1 MAFISYAQN
10 GEDVLL
16 WRAFQ
21 DVAAGFY
28 VDVGAWHPDEDS
40 VTRAFYDR
48 GWRGINIEAAPE
60 MAARVAA
67 ARPRDVT
74 LAVAAGAA
82 DGVTTLHRVVG
93 TGLST
98 IDAGTARLLP
108 EAGFEADTLDVP
120 LRRLD
125 GILAAH
131 APGPIHFLKVDVE
144 GAERAVLEGADFG
157 RFRPHVVL
165 VEATRPL
172 SSVPTHEGWEHLL
185 TKAGYRFVLFDG
197 LNRFYVAEE
206 HEGSLA
212 ACFSTPVNVLD
223 GYVRVADAAWARAA
237 AEQEGRVQAALR
249 QVEWAEEAAR
259 AAYARGFEQARD
271 AGSLRTRLEMAEQAK
286 ANAERLMLAADAWGH
301 ECDALRLAA
310 EGRAA
315 ALEAELGAALQ
326 AQTSERAALLAALAA
341 RERLLQAFEAST
353 SWRLTRPVRALS
365 GLVRPR
371 AEDAPRRPGIPPTL
385 PAADEPDPA
394 PAEAESPPPPAPE
407 PAPPAPIPPAPPRRR
422 PGTLRTVHQ
431 FHSGSATG
439 DAITNSMLLIRRLL
453 RAEGYRSEIFVE
465 HVDPALSRELRP
477 LASLPGG
484 GGHVLI
490 LHHSIGHDALDQVLG
505 GDAPVILFYHNVTP
519 AELLPPSPSL
529 QHYARL
535 GREQLAQIRGRAAA
549 ALADS
554 EFNAIELRRAGFAAV
569 RACSLLFDL
578 DALGAEGGAR
588 AEGRPFTVLF
598 VGRVIESK
606 GQADLVDAFAAFAG
620 LYGRPARLVLVG
632 RMDSPGD
639 YLQAIDERVRR
650 HGLIDAVTLTGA
662 VSDAELAAWYR
673 AADLYVSLSWHE
685 GFGVPLAE
693 AVARGAPVLAWGGG
707 AAPYTLGDEA
717 GLLGSREAAAVGRR
731 MLELAEDGALR
742 AALLAGQRAA
752 LARFALARQ
761 WPAMQ
766 EALARAGAA
775 APPDA
780 AARAALAARMRFTVE
795 GHAQG
800 SYSLAAV
807 NRGLAEAIEA
817 ERPGRARLVPVEGVR
832 MTEFS
837 AAPPGARALAERAA
851 HPSGPHVVVSQ
862 HYPIHVSPE
871 RGDVALALVF
881 WEESLLPAAMIE
893 TLAAGFD
900 AVLAP
905 SRFVA
910 KALLDSGLPLPV
922 RVVGQAPPLAAFETL
937 GRERRGHPGAFTFL
951 HVSSCFPRK
960 GVDVLLAAYA
970 RAFRRGD
977 AVRLVIKG
985 FPNPHNTVPAQVAA
999 LQAADPAIAPIEVID
1014 RDLDAEA
1021 MLELFRGA
1029 DAMVLPTRGE
1039 GLNLPA
1045 AEAMAAGVPLIV
1057 TGIGGHM
1064 DFADG
1069 DVARLLAYRL
1079 APSESHLATPHSLW
1093 AEPDED
1099 DLVAAL
1105 RGLEA
1110 TRRDAEAAAEWK
1122 RRTARAREQATR
1134 RLGARA
1140 LVERIEGAAL
1150 DVLLRGPPEPLR
1162 MAWVTSWAVRCGV
1175 AEYSRHL
1182 LGAMPEQADVS
1193 HVVLW
1198 DDRTPAEGEGAAV
1211 GRAVWNLAR
1220 AGNVA
1225 RFEAAVAAEDPGAVV
1240 LQHQPGLIPWA
1251 ALPDWLGSTVL
1262 EGRVVVLTL
1271 HNTRDLDDL
1280 AGDVLEAVRVAL
1292 ARADRVVVHT
1302 ERDLARLRRL
1312 GLAANV
1318 ALFPHGVRDGLPA
1331 REAAAV
1337 ADAPLIGCYGFFLPG
1352 KGVGRLIEAVALLR
1366 RARPGARPNAR
1377 LRLVNAEYDGQGSR
1391 EEIAACRALAAAAGV
1406 GDAVEW
1412 ETGFLEDD
1420 ESLAL
1425 LSECDVVVLPT
1436 QASKEASS
1444 AAVRMALASGAP
1456 VLTTPLPLYDD
1467 VGAAVVRSSG
1477 CSAADLAAGI
1487 EALLGDASARSAA
1500 QQAARRWQDGSRW
1513 TLVARRFLGM
1523 VKGLCACRT
1532 IPD

>member
-1 MAFISYAQN
+1 MAFVSYAQN

-16 WRAFQ
+16 WRAFR
-21 DVAAGFY
+21 DVGTGFY

-60 MAARVAA
+60 MAERVAA

-82 DGVTTLHRVVG
+82 DGAATLHRVAG

-98 IDAGTARLLP
+98 IDADTAELLP
-108 EAGFEADTLDVP
+108 GAGFEADTIDVP
-120 LRRLD
+120 VRRLD

-131 APGPIHFLKVDVE
+131 AAGAIHFLKVDVE
-144 GAERAVLEGADFG
+144 GAERAVLEGCDFG
-157 RFRPHVVL
+157 RFRPQVVL

-185 TKAGYRFVLFDG
+185 TGAGYRFTFFDG

-206 HEGSLA
+206 HAGRLA
-212 ACFSTPVNVLD
+212 ACFATPVNVLD
-223 GYVRVADAAWARAA
+223 GYVRAADAAWARAA
-237 AEQEGRVQAALR
+237 AEQEGRVREALGQVRDALR
-249 QVEWAEEAAR
+249 QAGAAEEQAR
-259 AAYARGFEQARD
+259 AAYARGFEQARE
-271 AGSLRTRLEMAEQAK
+271 AGSLRVRLEAAEGGK
-286 ANAERLMLAADAWGH
+286 AEAERRMLAADAWGH
-301 ECDALRLAA
+301 ACDARRLEAEARAA
-310 EGRAA
+310 ELSA
-315 ALEAELGAALQ
+315 ALEAQAA
-326 AQTSERAALLAALAA
+326 ERAALLEALDA
-341 RERLLQAFEAST
+341 RERLLRAFEAST
-353 SWRLTRPVRALS
+353 SWQLTRPVRALS

-371 AEDAPRRPGIPPTL
+371 GEATPRPPVPGL
-385 PAADEPDPA
+385 PAVLPPPEEPTPML
-394 PAEAESPPPPAPE
+394 PEVESPSPPVPE
-407 PAPPAPIPPAPPRRR
+407 PASPAAAASETPRRQ
-422 PGTLRTVHQ
+422 PGTLRAVHQ

-439 DAITNSMLLIRRLL
+439 DAVTNSMLLVRRLL

-477 LASLPGG
+477 LSSLPGG
-484 GGHVLI
+484 GDHVLI
-490 LHHSIGHDALDQVLG
+490 VHHSMGHDALERVLG
-505 GDAPVILFYHNVTP
+505 GDAPVILFYHNITP
-519 AELLPPSPSL
+519 AELLPPFSGL

-535 GREQLAQIRGRAAA
+535 GREQLERIRGRAVA

-578 DALGAEGGAR
+578 DALRADGGVRAEGG
-588 AEGRPFTVLF
+588 PFTVLF
-598 VGRVIESK
+598 VGRVTESK

-620 LYGRPARLVLVG
+620 SYGRPARLVLVG
-632 RMDSPGD
+632 RTDGPGD
-639 YLQAIDERVRR
+639 YLRVIDERMRG
-650 HGLIDAVTLTGA
+650 HGVVDAVTLTGA

-707 AAPYTLGDEA
+707 AVPYTLGDEA
-717 GLLGSREAAAVGRR
+717 GLLRSREAAAVGRR
-731 MLELAEDGALR
+731 ILELAEDGALR
-742 AALLAGQRAA
+742 AGLLAGQRAA
-752 LARFALARQ
+752 LGRFALSRQ

-766 EALARAGAA
+766 EALARAGAVGPA
-775 APPDA
+775 DA
-780 AARAALAARMRFTVE
+780 AARAALAGQMRFTVE

-807 NRGLAEAIEA
+807 NRGLAGAIEA
-817 ERPGRARLVPVEGVR
+817 ERPGRVRLVPVEGVR
-832 MTEFS
+832 ATDFS
-837 AAPPGARALAERAA
+837 ALAPEARGLVERAG
-851 HPSGPHVVVSQ
+851 HPSGPQVVISQ
-862 HYPIHVSPE
+862 HYPIHVPPE

-881 WEESLLPAAMIE
+881 WEESLLPGEMIE

-922 RVVGQAPPLAAFETL
+922 RVVGQAPALGAFEAL
-937 GRERRGHPGAFTFL
+937 GRERRRRDGGAFTFL

-985 FPNPHNTVPAQVAA
+985 FPNPHNTVPEQVAT
-999 LQAADPAIAPIEVID
+999 LQAADPELAPIEVID
-1014 RDLDAEA
+1014 RDLHAEA
-1021 MLELFRGA
+1021 MLGLFRRA

-1045 AEAMAAGVPLIV
+1045 AEAMAAGTPLIV

-1064 DFADG
+1064 DFVDG
-1069 DVARLLAYRL
+1069 ETARLLDYRL
-1079 APSESHLATPHSLW
+1079 APSRSHLATAHSLW

-1105 RGLEA
+1105 REIEA
-1110 TRRDAEAAAEWK
+1110 TRRDAAAAAAWEA
-1122 RRTARAREQATR
+1122 RTARAREQVGR
-1134 RLGARA
+1134 RLGAARM
-1140 LVERIEGAAL
+1140 VERIEGAAL
-1150 DVLLRGPPEPLR
+1150 DVLLRGPREPLQV
-1162 MAWVTSWAVRCGV
+1162 AWVTSWGVRCGV

-1182 LGAMPEQADVS
+1182 LGAMREEAEVS
-1193 HVVLW
+1193 HAVLW
-1198 DDRTPAEGEGAAV
+1198 DDRMAAEGRGGVA
-1211 GRAVWNLAR
+1211 GRPVWDLAR
-1220 AGNVA
+1220 AEDVR
-1225 RFEAAVAAEDPGAVV
+1225 RFEAAVAAEDPRAVV
-1240 LQHQPGLIPWA
+1240 FQHQPGLIPWA
-1251 ALPDWLGSTVL
+1251 ALPGWLGSTAL
-1262 EGRVVVLTL
+1262 GGRVVVATL

-1280 AGDVLEAVRVAL
+1280 AGDLLEAVRGAL

-1318 ALFPHGVRDGLPA
+1318 ALFPHGAREGLPVRA
-1331 REAAAV
+1331 AAAV
-1337 ADAPLIGCYGFFLPG
+1337 GNAPLIGCYGFFLPG
-1352 KGVGRLIEAVALLR
+1352 KGVGRLIEAVASLR
-1366 RARPGARPNAR
+1366 RGRPGVR
-1377 LRLVNAEYDGQGSR
+1377 LRLVNAEYDGEGSR
-1391 EEIAACRALAAAAGV
+1391 EEIAACRALAAAAGLET
-1406 GDAVEW
+1406 AIEW
-1412 ETGFLEDD
+1412 ETGFLDDD
-1420 ESLAL
+1420 ESLGL

-1467 VGAAVVRSSG
+1467 VGAAVVRSAGS
-1477 CSAADLAAGI
+1477 SAAELADGI
-1487 EALLGDASARSAA
+1487 EALLGDVPARSAA
-1500 QQAARRWQDGSRW
+1500 QRAAQSWLGGSQW
-1513 TLVARRFLGM
+1513 PLVARRFLGM
-1523 VKGLCACRT
+1523 VKGLCASE
-1532 IPD
+1532 